1 MSGWTIDTLKEYIE
15 TRLTSARERHDAEVE
30 AMQTALDV
38 ARSEMERRLSELN
51 QLRKE
56 VTDDRE
62 QFVRHEV
69 YDPTIRDLV
78 KETGSLADKHIETIA
93 AVSASKEAITGL
105 KNSLGWL
112 ARLVIGAVILALIA
126 FGFRALTG
134 R

>member
-1 MSGWTIDTLKEYIE
+1 MSGWTIDTLKEYFE
-15 TRLTSARERHDAEVE
+15 TRLASARERHDAEVH
-30 AMQTALDV
+30 AMQIALNV
-38 ARSEMERRLSELN
+38 ARDEMERRLSELN

-56 VTDDRE
+56 VTSDRE

-69 YDPTIRDLV
+69 YDPVVKDLV
-78 KETGSLADKHIETIA
+78 KEKGSLEDKVIEITASQA
-93 AVSASKEAITGL
+93 ANKEAISGL